1 MTALRL
7 VDVVV
12 NLPLGA
18 FTYAVPA
25 DWPEA
30 PPPGTRVFVP
40 FGPRRLTGLV
50 IAARDTLPPGAQAA
64 HVKPLL
70 ARQDETPALD
80 EGLLALVRRVADY
93 YAAPLG
99 MAAFTALPPGSSR
112 QDEARLWLPADA
124 VLPADAPAWLEG
136 LRGEP
141 AASLRALE
149 RRTAA
154 PRTEL
159 EAWARRGVLQRRR
172 EERAAS
178 ARERVIRVVTWL
190 GGEVPERA
198 RARRAVAEV
207 VREAGSLTLPALRER
222 LGDGA
227 TAHVKALADAGI
239 VRVDEQRTFRDP
251 FGDQGA
257 DPASPPPIL
266 TGEQAEAVE
275 AVGNALEAGFATFLL
290 HGITGSGKTE
300 VYLHVIRRVLDQGRG
315 ALVLV
320 PEIALTPQLSAR
332 FRARFGERVAVL
344 HSALTPGER
353 LDQWDRLRSG
363 DADVAVGARS
373 AVFAPLASL
382 GLIVVDEEH
391 DGSYKQGDGLRYHAR
406 DVALLRGQLA
416 GCPVVLGSATPSL
429 ESLANAWRGRS
440 RLLTLAERPTGAP
453 LPTIEMIDLKSAE
466 LVEGADF
473 LSRPLLDAVLETTK
487 AGRQVILFH
496 NRRGHSPFQL
506 CLACGHVPQCR
517 ECGVALTWHQSTAR
531 MICHACGASFRRFA
545 RCPEC
550 ASDRLELRGVGTERI
565 EEALALVAPHLSV
578 LRYDADAVRG
588 RSHARLLADFR
599 AGRYAVMV
607 GTQMVTKGHDFPN
620 VHLVGVVLAEHGL
633 KFPDFRAAETA
644 LQRLVQVA
652 GRAGRTGERGRVLVQ
667 TYAPEHY
674 ALGFLLTHDW
684 LGFARYEL
692 ELRRERGWPPLGHLV
707 LLELRG
713 GNAVLVERDLTRV
726 KRAIEGWAAARGAD
740 VRPRGPVPAPLRK
753 VQGAARYHLLL
764 AAPTREPLRA
774 LLRALPALAPGLE
787 LLVDVDPHD
796 LM

>member
-1 MTALRL
+1 MSALRL

-18 FTYAVPA
+18 FTYGVPA

-30 PPPGTRVFVP
+30 PLPGARVFVP
-40 FGPRRLTGLV
+40 FGSRRLTGLV
-50 IAARDTLPPGAQAA
+50 VGRREALPAGADEAQ
-64 HVKPLL
+64 VKLL
-70 ARQDETPALD
+70 LELQDAVPALD

-99 MAAFTALPPGSSR
+99 LAAFTALPPGTAR
-112 QDEARLWLPADA
+112 QDEARLWLPDE
-124 VLPADAPAWLEG
+124 VQLPPDAPAWLVA
-136 LRGEP
+136 LRGSKP
-141 AASLRALE
+141 AGQKALL
-149 RRTAA
+149 RRTGVTPA
-154 PRTEL
+154 TL
-159 EAWARRGVLQRRR
+159 EAWMRRGVLQRRR
-172 EERAAS
+172 EEREAS
-178 ARERVIRVVTWL
+178 ARMRTERVAVWV
-190 GGEVPERA
+190 GGEVPGRSP
-198 RARRAVAEV
+198 ARRAAADA
-207 VREAGSLTLPALRER
+207 VRAAGSLPVATLRER
-222 LGDGA
+222 LGPA
-227 TAHVKALADAGI
+227 ASTHVKVLADAGL
-239 VRVDEQRTFRDP
+239 VRLEEHRIFRDP
-251 FGDQGA
+251 FGDVG
-257 DPASPPPIL
+257 DEPPCSPPVL
-266 TGEQAEAVE
+266 TAAQAEAVQVVS
-275 AVGNALEAGFATFLL
+275 AAQGAGFSTFLL

-300 VYLHVIRRVLDQGRG
+300 VYLRIIEGVLAASRG

-363 DADVAVGARS
+363 DAEVAVGARS
-373 AVFAPLASL
+373 AVFAPVARL
-382 GLIVVDEEH
+382 GLVVVDEEH
-391 DGSYKQGDGLRYHAR
+391 DGSYKQSDGLRYHAR

-440 RLLTLAERPTGAP
+440 RVLTLAERPTGAP
-453 LPTIEMIDLKSAE
+453 LPEIEMIDLRSAE

-473 LSRPLLDAVLETTK
+473 LSRPLLDAILQTCSE
-487 AGRQVILFH
+487 GRQVILFH
-496 NRRGHSPFQL
+496 NRRGYAPFQL

-517 ECGVALTWHQSTAR
+517 ECGVALTWHQATGR
-531 MICHACGASFRRFA
+531 MTCHACGASTRRA
-545 RCPEC
+545 SRCPEC

-565 EEALALVAPHLSV
+565 EEALARVAPDLPI
-578 LRYDADAVRG
+578 LRYDADAVHG
-588 RSHARLLADFR
+588 RSHAKLLADFR

-652 GRAGRTGERGRVLVQ
+652 GRAGRAGDRGRVLVQ

-674 ALGFLLTHDW
+674 ALRFLLSHDW

-692 ELRRERGWPPLGHLV
+692 ELRRERGWPPLSHLV

-713 GNAVLVERDLTRV
+713 RNAVLVERDLTRV
-726 KRAIEGWAAARGAD
+726 RRAIEVWAEARGAD
-740 VRPRGPVPAPLRK
+740 LRPRGPVPAPLRK

-774 LLRALPALAPGLE
+774 VLRALPDLAPGLE
-787 LLVDVDPHD
+787 LIVDVDPRD